1 MKTIYYT
8 LFFILFVSSCG
19 TKKSNI
25 NSNQINLCETIFQN
39 YYVGSSKKSIR
50 LIKNYEDYKSIFLG
64 FRAKKIPY
72 VDFNK
77 SNVLVINMG
86 ENKTTGFIVEASKLI
101 EDNGKI
107 ILIFKEIYQP
117 KENAIANKSYRPIS
131 IFKINSKKEI
141 IIK

>member
-1 MKTIYYT
+1 MRTIYYIIFFM
-8 LFFILFVSSCG
+8 LFASACG
-19 TKKSNI
+19 TKKSTI

-39 YYVGSSKKSIR
+39 YYLGSSKKSIR
-50 LIKNYEDYKSIFLG
+50 LIKNYEDYKSVFLA

-77 SNVLVINMG
+77 SNVLVINIG
-86 ENKTTGFIVEASKLI
+86 ENKTTVFNVEPSKLI
-101 EDNGKI
+101 EDNGKL

-117 KENAIANKSYRPIS
+117 KENAITNKICRPIS

-141 IIK
+141 VLK